1 MWRAAVPPRRWRR
14 RRGIVRHSGPN
25 EYIMLDDIASFMK
38 SIASFPF
45 RFGVIR
51 A

>member
-1 MWRAAVPPRRWRR
+1 MCAQPFHLGVGSS
-14 RRGIVRHSGPN
+14 GIVRHSGPN
-25 EYIMLDDIASFMK
+25 EFIMLDDIASFMK

-51 A
+51 V